1 VTTRVGLGQVERTD
15 RLVWTCAV
23 HLIGKLHSKLRMLDV
38 VESHWPELEGMMQEL
53 SGAAEAVTGMRP
65 PAPRPLCLP
74 SPRAPPEAGRSRR
87 VLTRAGAAVAGVK
100 PSATVAERFKK
111 YTLSIAEQTT
121 TGARRAHPPCPA
133 GLAPWRVEGTGC
145 YRPPR
150 SRCLLPALS
159 PRGARPDRDEGPP
172 VPKRALLLPLP
183 ARDRG
188 RCAPT
193 GGPFS

>member
-1 VTTRVGLGQVERTD
+1 MTTRVGLGQVERTD

-100 PSATVAERFKK
+100 PSATVPPPPPYCCPYPCPYCTLNPSLPRSRSVSKSIRFPSPSGLRRVR
-111 YTLSIAEQTT
+111 TAPTRPALQGSRPGVSRGRVAI
-121 TGARRAHPPCPA
+121 ARRA
-133 GLAPWRVEGTGC
+133 
-145 YRPPR
+145 
-150 SRCLLPALS
+150 
-159 PRGARPDRDEGPP
+159 RDACC
-172 VPKRALLLPLP
+172 R
-183 ARDRG
+183 R
-188 RCAPT
+188 
-193 GGPFS
+193 